1 MLVRKKRLPF
11 YAGLTTVV
19 VVIVIVLS
27 AFFLWIIHRE
37 SKVAAINL
45 ADQLFT
51 AINARNLQH
60 YEDALQAAAILTST
74 AAKMPAMKVLPIHEG
89 LSYPGMPVML
99 QALSFYNFLFSIYC
113 GYEDGSFIQIIA
125 VRNDEKLCNLYAAP
139 PKTYYVL
146 RTIAQGTF
154 GARPMQQHW
163 QFLDKDCEILGR
175 AEDLD
180 SGYDPRKR
188 PWYTRARIEPGAFF
202 TQPYVF
208 SSSGLPGI
216 TCARK
221 LAGGIGVLGCDITLG
236 EFTNALKKQ
245 QVSENSV
252 MFVFEH
258 DGHIILNPGENP
270 VKQGANNKLTFLKG
284 DASSDPRI
292 QAVVANY
299 RWDPDIR
306 SNHAREIS
314 IKSVPY
320 LVRFTPVEIASGIDQ
335 IIAVAAPV
343 SDFTGHITAMEH
355 DILVFS
361 GIMLMIIIPLAFL
374 MSRGISSSL
383 MRLESEAKKIK
394 RSDFSDSEP
403 FDSGVK
409 ELHSLISAFFLMKTR
424 IKRLL
429 KQQRNLFDNFTK
441 LIAAAIDAKSPYT
454 GGHCAR
460 VPVIAQM
467 LADAACE
474 CENGPFADFI
484 IKSED
489 QRWEFEVAAWLH
501 DCGKVT
507 TPEHVVDKATKLEI
521 IYNRIHEVRMRFE
534 VLLRD
539 AQIEYYQGVLEGK
552 VARELL
558 QAELEKRQQQIVDD
572 FSFVAECNVGGE
584 FMADEKIERLH
595 HIAGQTWT
603 RYLDDQIGISRDE
616 ADRKP
621 SPKPSLPAEEPLLA
635 DKPEHL
641 IKRPDIYSFEDN
653 DHGFDMPVPKYLFN
667 QGELHNL
674 SIRRGTLS
682 EEDRFK
688 INEHI
693 VQTIKMLDK
702 LDFPDY
708 LANVP
713 EFAGAHHETMNG
725 TGYPCRRKKEE
736 MSIPARIMAIAD
748 IFEALTAADRPYKA
762 PKTLSE
768 AVKIMSFMRNDQHI
782 DPDLFDLFLTRRV
795 YRKYAEKH
803 LKPEQLDEVDI
814 SRYLSKSMS
823 S

>member
-1 MLVRKKRLPF
+1 MLVLKKRLSF

-19 VVIVIVLS
+19 VIIVLVLS

-45 ADQLFT
+45 ADQLFM
-51 AINARNLQH
+51 AINGKNIQH
-60 YEDALQAAAILTST
+60 YEDSLQSAAILTGT
-74 AAKMPAMKVLPIHEG
+74 AAKMPAMKVLPVHDDM
-89 LSYPGMPVML
+89 SHPGVPVML
-99 QALSFYNFLFSIYC
+99 QALSFYHFLFSVYC
-113 GYEDGSFIQIIA
+113 GYEDGSFLQVIA
-125 VRNDEKLCNLYAAP
+125 VRHDQDLCQLYGAP
-139 PKTYYVL
+139 LETYYIL
-146 RTIAQGTF
+146 RVIAPGKFGTLPVEQ
-154 GARPMQQHW
+154 RW
-163 QFLDKDCEILGR
+163 KFLDENCQMLGKVQG
-175 AEDLD
+175 LD
-180 SGYDPRKR
+180 PGYDPRTR
-188 PWYTRARIEPGAFF
+188 PWYIQGQTESQVSFTR
-202 TQPYVF
+202 PYVF
-208 SSSGLPGI
+208 SSSRLPGI

-221 LAGGIGVLGCDITLG
+221 LSGGSGVFGCDVTLT
-236 EFTNALKKQ
+236 EFNSALKKQ
-245 QVSENSV
+245 QVSEHSV
-252 MFVFEH
+252 LFVFEH
-258 DGHIILNPGENP
+258 DGSIILNPLENS
-270 VKQGANNKLTFLKG
+270 VKHGADNTLTFLKG
-284 DASSDPRI
+284 EASLDPRI
-292 QAVVANY
+292 QAVVAEFQ
-299 RWDPDIR
+299 RDPDIR
-306 SNHAREIS
+306 SNHAREIF
-314 IKSVPY
+314 IKNEPC
-320 LVRFTPVEIASGIDQ
+320 LVRFASIEIASGIDQ

-343 SDFTGHITAMEH
+343 RDFTGHIATMEH
-355 DILVFS
+355 DILIFS
-361 GIMLMIIIPLAFL
+361 GIMLVIIIPGVFL
-374 MSRGISSSL
+374 MSRRVSSSL
-383 MRLESEAKKIK
+383 MRLEREAKKIK
-394 RSDFSDSEP
+394 RSDFSDSDP

-429 KQQRNLFDNFTK
+429 QQQRNLFDNFTK

-474 CENGPFADFI
+474 CEDGPFADFF

-539 AQIEYYQGVLEGK
+539 ARIEYYQGLLEGT
-552 VARELL
+552 VAPELL
-558 QAELEKRQQQIVDD
+558 KAELEKTEQQIIDD
-572 FSFVAECNVGGE
+572 FRFVAECNVGGE
-584 FMADEKIERLH
+584 FMEDEKIERLH
-595 HIAGQTWT
+595 RIAQQTWM
-603 RYLDDQIGISRDE
+603 RYLDDQLGISRDE
-616 ADRKP
+616 AERK
-621 SPKPSLPAEEPLLA
+621 SSVKPDLPVKEHLLA

-641 IKRPDIYSFEDN
+641 VERTDADPFKDN
-653 DHGFDMPVPKYLFN
+653 EHGINMPVPKYLFN

-674 SIRRGTLS
+674 SIRKGTLS

-693 VQTIKMLDK
+693 VQTINMLDQ
-702 LDFPDY
+702 LEFPDY

-762 PKTLSE
+762 PKTLNE
-768 AVKIMSFMRNDQHI
+768 AIKIMSFMRNDHHI
-782 DPDLFDLFLTRRV
+782 DPDLFDLFLTRGV
-795 YRKYAEKH
+795 YRQYAQAH
-803 LKPEQLDEVDI
+803 LKSEQIDMVDI
-814 SRYLSKSMS
+814 SKYLSNSLR
-823 S
+823 